1 MSGPLA
7 YTTVVPVSRT
17 VAEITT
23 MLGEHGADAIGITYA
38 DKRPTGINFLLP
50 TPTGQSAFALPV
62 NAAGTLRLLRST
74 KESSVRPKHRTPE
87 QAERVAWRVVRQ
99 WLEAQLALVDAQIA
113 SLDQI
118 MLPYRQVDGRSV
130 YELVTEQQR
139 AAIGA
144 GR

>member
-17 VAEITT
+17 VGEITA
-23 MLGEHGADAIGITYA
+23 MLAEHGADAIGVTYA
-38 DKRPTGINFLLP
+38 DKRPTGVNFLL
-50 TPTGQSAFALPV
+50 TTLGGQAAYALPV
-62 NAAGTLRLLRST
+62 DPAGTLRVLQRA
-74 KESSVRPKHRTPE
+74 KEASVRPKHRTPE

-99 WLEAQLALVDAQIA
+99 WLEAQLAMVDAQIA

-130 YELVTEQQR
+130 YELVSEQQ
-139 AAIGA
+139 AAISA
-144 GR
+144 